1 MRDAR
6 KHHALSLITL
16 TTSLLGLLADS
27 GRSSSDLAG
36 TVQNRVRKLM
46 MAAATVPRH
55 REAMQHTGYDPQH
68 DFSGIADLSRLPVMT
83 KEELKAAPENFL
95 QEDYAHRLAGCFSD
109 RTSGSTGMP
118 LTVCRS
124 KREREIQVAKWMRLL
139 LLSGY
144 CPTDKVFSFTSPGRL
159 DEGRSMLQQLGLLRR
174 HAVDYTLPP
183 EVLTDELLRC
193 RPAVVYGVRTSLL
206 MVADELAKRSSQAP
220 AVKLLLA
227 GGEVIDA
234 STRRRCREAFGV
246 EITETYGTV
255 EMGVMA
261 WQQKGREGLSLI
273 SDCTL
278 FEFLDRKGDPA
289 APGQWARIIVTDLH
303 GWLMP
308 FIRYDQ
314 GDLATYK
321 IVEDERGESVQV
333 IDRIIGRQDDIATL
347 PDGRSLTYLDFY
359 ETMDNYAGIRQ
370 FRIRQ
375 QAPDRFLVEL
385 AAEAAYYRAIEN
397 ELLNKLARL
406 SHLPLAF
413 EIRLAE
419 RIPPDSS
426 GKMRM
431 LVQDFK
437 T

>member
-1 MRDAR
+1 M
-6 KHHALSLITL
+6 SLITL
-16 TTSLLGLLADS
+16 TTSLLGLLADAS
-27 GRSSSDLAG
+27 RPPSALAG
-36 TVQNRVRKLM
+36 AVQNRVRKLLVV
-46 MAAATVPRH
+46 ASAVPRH
-55 REAMQHTGYDPQH
+55 REAMQAAGYHPQR
-68 DFSGIADLSRLPVMT
+68 DFSGVGDLSCLPVMT
-83 KEELKAAPENFL
+83 KEELKAAPVNFL
-95 QEDYAHRLAGCFSD
+95 QEGYAHRLAGCFSD

-118 LTVCRS
+118 LTVYRS
-124 KREREIQVAKWMRLL
+124 KHEREIQVAKWLRLL

-144 CPTDKVFSFTSPGRL
+144 RPTDKVFSFTSPGRL
-159 DEGRSMLQQLGLLRR
+159 AEGRSILQHLGLLRR
-174 HAVDYTLPP
+174 HAVDYTLAP
-183 EVLTDELLRC
+183 ELLTDKLLHC
-193 RPAVVYGVRTSLL
+193 RPSVVYGVRTSLL
-206 MVADELAKRSSQAP
+206 MVADELARRGRQAF
-220 AVKLLLA
+220 AIKLLLA

-246 EITETYGTV
+246 EITETYGTI

-278 FEFLDRKGDPA
+278 FEFLDRKGEPA
-289 APGQWARIIVTDLH
+289 APGQWARIVVTDLH

-333 IDRIIGRQDDIATL
+333 IDQIIGRQDDIAML

-359 ETMDNYAGIRQ
+359 EIMDGYAGIRQ
-370 FRIRQ
+370 FRVRQ
-375 QAPDRFLVEL
+375 QAPDRFLIEL
-385 AAEAAYYRAIEN
+385 AAEPPYYHTIEK
-397 ELLNKLARL
+397 ELLNKLAAL
-406 SHLPLAF
+406 SPLPLTF
-413 EIRLAE
+413 EIQLME

-431 LVQDFK
+431 LVREFRP
-437 T
+437 